1 MNDVLAKLEIDIR
14 LVGMLAA
21 LGLVWIGFD
30 YFTGG
35 LFLTPRNLWN
45 LSVQTASIATMS
57 CGMVLVIVTRNI
69 DLSVGSILGFS
80 AMIVGVVQARL
91 LPVTLGWGYDND
103 WIWLVAVLAG
113 LGVGAVIGTLQGFII
128 AYLGVSSF
136 IVTLGGLLVWR
147 GAAWW
152 VTEGQTVAP
161 IDARFRMLGGGIE
174 GSVGATA
181 SWAIGIAATLL
192 VIGLM
197 QLARRRRIAY
207 GFTVRPVWSEAAIYG
222 VVTAAILGVTWI
234 FNIYYIPASV
244 ARRLVEASGAAW
256 PEGGVRIAHGYAIPV
271 LIAIVAGILVSFLAI
286 RTRFGRYLFAIG
298 GNPEAAELSGIRTR
312 RTTMLVFTLMGMLCG
327 LAACISTA
335 RLQSATNA
343 MGTFDELYV
352 IAATVI
358 GGTSLAG
365 GVGTIHGAML
375 GAVLMGSLQSGM
387 LLLDMPTPLQNIVV
401 GCVLVTA
408 VWVDGIFRRRA
419 G

>member
-1 MNDVLAKLEIDIR
+1 MNDLLAKLEIDIR
-14 LVGMLAA
+14 LVGMVAA

-57 CGMVLVIVTRNI
+57 CGMVLVIVTRSI
-69 DLSVGSILGFS
+69 DLSVGSILGF
-80 AMIVGVVQARL
+80 AGMIVGVVQARF
-91 LPVTLGWGYDND
+91 LPVDLGWGYDNH

-113 LGVGAVIGTLQGFII
+113 LGIGGLIGTIQGFII

-152 VTEGQTVAP
+152 VTQGQTVAP
-161 IDARFRMLGGGIE
+161 IDARFQMLGGGIK
-174 GSVGATA
+174 GSVGAPV
-181 SWAIGIAATLL
+181 SWAIGIVTTLL

-197 QLARRRRIAY
+197 LLARRRRIAY
-207 GFTVRPVWSEAAIYG
+207 GFSIRPAWSEAAIYG
-222 VVTAAILGVTWI
+222 VVAITILGVTWI
-234 FNIYYIPASV
+234 FNAYYIPVSV
-244 ARRLVEASGAAW
+244 ARRIVEASGQVW
-256 PEGGVRIAHGYAIPV
+256 PEGGVQIAHGYAIPV

-312 RTTMLVFTLMGMLCG
+312 RTQMLVFTLMGVLCG

-343 MGTFDELYV
+343 TGTFDELYV

-401 GCVLVTA
+401 GCVLVLA
-408 VWVDGIFRRRA
+408 VWVDGVFRRRV